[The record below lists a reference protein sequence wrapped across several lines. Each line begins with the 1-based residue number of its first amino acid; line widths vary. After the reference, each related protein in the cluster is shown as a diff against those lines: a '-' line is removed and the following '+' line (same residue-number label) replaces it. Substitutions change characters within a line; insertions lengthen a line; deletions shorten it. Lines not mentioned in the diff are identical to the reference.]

1 MSVMSQAKPKPQKIE
16 RNDEPY
22 QRDEHRRATQALI
35 EYWNDNSEVGFKEI
49 SEATETPE
57 WSRSHYR
64 NMYQLYTRPSK
75 DTGPADDNPLRVDL
89 PDDPLE
95 AYLEGYRRAKAKYR
109 P

>member
-1 MSVMSQAKPKPQKIE
+1 MPVMSQAKPKPQQIE

-35 EYWNDNSEVGFKEI
+35 EYWNKNQDVGFKEI
-49 SEATETPE
+49 SEDPETPE

-64 NMYQLYTRPSK
+64 NMYQRYTQ
-75 DTGPADDNPLRVDL
+75 PATDSPPDRNPLRVDL

-95 AYLEGYRRAKAKYR
+95 AYLEGYRRAKGKYS

>member
-1 MSVMSQAKPKPQKIE
+1 MSQAKPKPQQIE

-22 QRDEHRRATQALI
+22 QRDEHRRPTRALI
-35 EYWNDNSEVGFKEI
+35 EFWNKNQDVGFKEI
-49 SEATETPE
+49 SEAAETPD

-64 NMYQLYTRPSK
+64 NMYQRYTQ
-75 DTGPADDNPLRVDL
+75 PAREVDHPDNNPLRVDL

-95 AYLEGYRRAKAKYR
+95 AYLEGYRRAKGKYK